1 MEKKLLKILFAN
13 MRQIFHYFQIFQH
26 ILHFI
31 IALPNMK
38 RMFSKIFLNS
48 PFANKSFFS
57 NLALKTT
64 SYVED
69 ARLQEEKKVL
79 QKSWTIS

>member
-1 MEKKLLKILFAN
+1 
-13 MRQIFHYFQIFQH
+13 
-26 ILHFI
+26 
-31 IALPNMK
+31 MK
-38 RMFSKIFLNS
+38 RMFSKIFSNS